1 MKRFLLAFMLAVA
14 GLALLAS
21 PALASAKTFYVPAP
35 SSGGNDTATIQAAFN
50 AAVKAGPGSTVQL
63 SAGYF
68 YTNTILVKN
77 FHGHFKGAG
86 EGKTTI
92 DCLRGLDASLPGMT
106 VLPGYFYTFLFG
118 FDGGNVSVSDLSV
131 DVTAAAPGDWS
142 NNGTPADYLMQDVFV
157 TGNAS
162 SHFDHVA
169 FRAGSGSDTGSNTDG
184 GIVVMGNLPPSVL
197 TSGTDSICDCAF
209 SGMPDGIQTVGLT
222 DGRATITGN
231 VFNVSNFSVMA
242 DDTSASQV
250 TISHNQMTAA
260 SFDDIVLWQGYQ
272 ATNLGAPL
280 PSLPAPQ
287 FVITDNSMLGTDYAG
302 GVDVTDDSPLYDAP
316 YRLHA
321 VIADNDIRLDNGGYD
336 GGIDGIYAQ
345 GIQVLNNH
353 IWGTGL
359 AGIDVGALASLVG
372 IPSAPDSGWRIIGND
387 VSGLTA
393 VADQYGVSTAQI
405 LLGPDASHC
414 LVVGGCRPTT
424 VLDQGTDDT
433 LINVTQLPLPAAAS
447 APAAVPTHS
456 LRQMKQ
462 LKGMMRP

>member
-1 MKRFLLAFMLAVA
+1 M
-14 GLALLAS
+14 
-21 PALASAKTFYVPAP
+21 ASAATFTVHPN
-35 SSGGNDTATIQAAFN
+35 GKDDTANIHKAFN

-63 SAGYF
+63 SAGHF

-77 FHGHFKGAG
+77 FKGCFKGAG
-86 EGKTTI
+86 EGRTTI
-92 DCLRGLDASLPGMT
+92 DCPRGLDPSLPAMT

-118 FDGGNVSVSDLSV
+118 FDGGNVSICDLSV
-131 DVTAAAPGDWS
+131 DVTPAAPGDWT

-169 FRAGSGSDTGSNTDG
+169 FRAGAGSDTGSNTDG

-197 TSGTDSICDCAF
+197 TSGVESICNCSF

-231 VFNVSNFSVMA
+231 VFHVSNFSVMA

-250 TISHNQMTAA
+250 TISHNQTTAA
-260 SFDDIVLWQGYQ
+260 SFDDVVLWQGYQ
-272 ATNLGAPL
+272 ATNLDAPL
-280 PSLPAPQ
+280 PSLPAPH
-287 FVITDNSMLGTDYAG
+287 FVITDNSMLGTGYAG

-321 VIADNDIRLDNGGYD
+321 LIADNDIRLDNGGYD

-345 GIQVLNNH
+345 GIRVLDNR
-353 IWGTGL
+353 ISGTGL

-372 IPSAPDSGWRIIGND
+372 LPSAPDSGWQIIGND

-393 VADQYGVSTAQI
+393 VGDQYGASTAQI
-405 LLGPDASHC
+405 LLGPDADHC

-424 VLDQGTDDT
+424 VLDQGTEDT
-433 LINVTQLPLPAAAS
+433 LIDVTKLPLPATAS
-447 APAAVPTHS
+447 ASPMGQTKRM
-456 LRQMKQ
+456 LMKGV
-462 LKGMMRP
+462 LP